1 LLEDGSLR
9 AIPAAVRLGNTGASG
24 GRFIC
29 TSQNIDTDKAN
40 PGSRFLL
47 PAQTSAAEFER
58 ELMRDRSRAG
68 LCRYRQDYQAGK
80 VGKETRS
87 RSGKNLAV
95 GRPRKAVNGERLAEL
110 RAQGMGW
117 RQIAAR
123 LSIGATTARRAFEGL
138 SARHK
143 PITEFWHGFQI
154 RPTTLTASRVQ
165 QSIRGSATSS
175 FGIRSSFD
183 SKEHLR
189 PWRHFLNID
198 DHSESVFCEKA
209 RLNALPS
216 KLAFSPDSP
225 H

>member
-1 LLEDGSLR
+1 MR
-9 AIPAAVRLGNTGASG
+9 A
-24 GRFIC
+24 
-29 TSQNIDTDKAN
+29 TSMPKERDV
-40 PGSRFLL
+40 L
-47 PAQTSAAEFER
+47 PEGQYDCEFEGGATYSIYVSPIHTPWP
-58 ELMRDRSRAG
+58 D
-68 LCRYRQDYQAGK
+68 RQDYQAGK